1 MHHLF
6 ELITLIAILLTLSP
20 LTLFGNKKKDKEV
33 KPAQN
38 NTNLITLK
46 PCKSWNS

>member
-1 MHHLF
+1 MQHLA
-6 ELITLIAILLTLSP
+6 ELATVVSLLLLLFP
-20 LTLFGNKKKDKEV
+20 LTFIGNKKKVKEV